1 MTTGAQQVEGYLEH
15 LRAEKQYSENT
26 INSYARQLQTS
37 ISSCDSASNGWQ
49 AVDIHT
55 FRTLMAAWHR
65 QGLSVASIHQR
76 LCALRGLYRY
86 LIREGVANNNP
97 LESLKAPKAGRR
109 LPKDM
114 AIDEVFQLLENMPD
128 DEPLAIRDRAIMELF
143 YSCGLRLSEL
153 ASLDL
158 DDINLTDAELVVT
171 GKGNKQRQ
179 LPIGSKAI
187 LALRCWLD
195 SRPLFP
201 DKNTPAVFLS
211 QRGERLSRRS
221 IQSRMKHW
229 GIKLGIP
236 SRLHPHRLRHS
247 FATHMLEGSGDLRAV
262 QELLGHANLSTTQVY
277 THLDFQ
283 HLANVYDKAHPR
295 AGKKSD

>member
-1 MTTGAQQVEGYLEH
+1 MASAKQQTEHYLQH
-15 LRAEKQYSENT
+15 LRAEKQYSDNT
-26 INSYARQLQTS
+26 ISSYARQLQGAAEA
-37 ISSCDSASNGWQ
+37 CVEAANGWQ
-49 AVDIHT
+49 HVDIHR
-55 FRTLMAAWHR
+55 FRTLMAEWHR

-76 LCALRGLYRY
+76 LCALRGLYRF
-86 LIREGVANNNP
+86 LIREGVAKHNP

-109 LPKDM
+109 LPKDLGV
-114 AIDEVFQLLENMPD
+114 DEVFQLLEHMPD
-128 DEPLAIRDRAIMELF
+128 DDPLAIRDRAIMELF

-153 ASLDL
+153 ANLDL
-158 DDINLTDAELVVT
+158 EHLNLKEAELRVT

-187 LALRCWLD
+187 HALQAWLET
-195 SRPLFP
+195 RQLLTRTEPE
-201 DKNTPAVFLS
+201 AVFLS
-211 QRGERLSRRS
+211 QRGQRLSRRS
-221 IQSRMKHW
+221 IQARMKHW

-295 AGKKSD
+295 AGKKS

>member
-1 MTTGAQQVEGYLEH
+1 MM
-15 LRAEKQYSENT
+15 AE
-26 INSYARQLQTS
+26 
-37 ISSCDSASNGWQ
+37 
-49 AVDIHT
+49 
-55 FRTLMAAWHR
+55 WHR

-86 LIREGVANNNP
+86 LIREGIATHNP

-109 LPKDM
+109 LPKDL
-114 AIDEVFQLLENMPD
+114 AVDEVFQLLEHMPD

-153 ASLDL
+153 ANLDL
-158 DDINLTDAELVVT
+158 ADLNLKEAELRVT

-187 LALRCWLD
+187 EALSTWLETRENLATTEI
-195 SRPLFP
+195 S
-201 DKNTPAVFLS
+201 AVFLS
-211 QRGERLSRRS
+211 QRGQRLSRRS
-221 IQSRMKHW
+221 IQARMKHW
-229 GIKLGIP
+229 GITLGIP

-283 HLANVYDKAHPR
+283 HLASVYDKAHPR
-295 AGKKSD
+295 AGKKS